1 MIRLVVREFD
11 AYDEALPCAD
21 GHRVLRGRQ
30 QRDWRLAIVDLHG
43 VGVTRGRAGAA
54 SIYSAAG
61 SAGLFSF
68 LIPLTR
74 HDQLLIDGH
83 RFDRQTIAWLAPGRV
98 FHIDSRQ
105 PASWLSVTISKELLM
120 SWFASHEDEGD
131 PVLLNRNLVGSA
143 SRPIAELIRLTQRL
157 FRADVQCPGGLCGP
171 AVQNAARAEILDA
184 TLRTLLSVKS
194 DRAVGRPAIRRAQ
207 VLDRALGLM
216 RSMGD
221 EQVYTEDLCRAAGV
235 SERTLRN
242 VFYEHFGIA
251 PHRYLMIARLNRVRA
266 AIREAGPG
274 DTISS
279 ICADAGI
286 WDFGRFA
293 HQYRELFGVLP
304 SQHLAVNRPVSRN
317 KPFPRRA
324 ACA

>member
-1 MIRLVVREFD
+1 MVRLVVREFD

-21 GHRVLRGRQ
+21 GHRVLRGPP
-30 QRDWRLAIVDLHG
+30 QRDWSLASVDLP
-43 VGVTRGRAGAA
+43 GVTLMRGQAGAA
-54 SIYSAAG
+54 SIYRGAG
-61 SAGLFSF
+61 SANLFS
-68 LIPLTR
+68 LVIPLTR
-74 HDQLLIDGH
+74 HDEVFIDGR
-83 RFDRQTIAWLAPGRV
+83 RFDGQTVAWVAPERV

-105 PASWLSVTISKELLM
+105 PASWLSITIRKELLM
-120 SWFASHEDEGD
+120 SWFTSHEDQAD
-131 PVLLNRNLVGSA
+131 PVLLNRNLVRLA
-143 SRPIAELIRLTQRL
+143 SRPIAGLTRLALRL
-157 FRADVQCPGGLCGP
+157 FRADALCPGEMWVR
-171 AVQNAARAEILDA
+171 AVQSAARAEIVDA
-184 TLRTLLSVKS
+184 TLRALLPLET
-194 DRAVGRPAIRRAQ
+194 DRTVGRPAIHRAQ
-207 VLDRALGLM
+207 ILDRALGLA

-221 EQVYTEDLCRAAGV
+221 EPVYTGDLCRAAGV

-266 AIREAGPG
+266 AIRDAGPG
-274 DTISS
+274 DTITS

-304 SQHLAVNRPVSRN
+304 SEHLAVNRPVSRH
-317 KPFPRRA
+317 KAFPRRA

>member
-1 MIRLVVREFD
+1 MIRLVFPEFD
-11 AYDEALPCAD
+11 AYDEALPCAH
-21 GHRVLRGRQ
+21 GHRVLRGRP

-43 VGVTRGRAGAA
+43 VRLMMGRAGAA
-54 SIYSAAG
+54 SIYSGAG
-61 SAGLFSF
+61 SAGLYSMV
-68 LIPLTR
+68 IPLTR
-74 HDQLLIDGH
+74 HDHVLVDGH
-83 RFDRQTIAWLAPGRV
+83 RLNTETIAWMAPGRV

-105 PASWLSVTISKELLM
+105 PASWLSVTISRELLM
-120 SWFASHEDEGD
+120 SWLASNEDDGD
-131 PVLLNRNLVGSA
+131 PVLLNRNVVRLA
-143 SRPIAELIRLTQRL
+143 SRPIAELTHLAQRL
-157 FRADVQCPGGLCGP
+157 FQADTQRAGESCAP
-171 AVQNAARAEILDA
+171 AVEHAARVEVLDT
-184 TLRTLLSVKS
+184 TLRALLPLSS
-194 DRAVGRPAIRRAQ
+194 DRTAGRPAIQRAQ

-216 RSMGD
+216 RAMGD
-221 EQVYTEDLCRAAGV
+221 EPVYTEDLCRAAGV

-251 PHRYLMIARLNRVRA
+251 PHRYLTIARLNRVRA

-304 SQHLAVNRPVSRN
+304 SQHLAVNRPVSRH
-317 KPFPRRA
+317 KPFARGA

>member
-43 VGVTRGRAGAA
+43 VGLTRGRAGAA

-61 SAGLFSF
+61 SPGLFSL

-83 RFDRQTIAWLAPGRV
+83 RFDRHTFAWLAPERV

-120 SWFASHEDEGD
+120 SWLASHEDEGHL
-131 PVLLNRNLVGSA
+131 VLLNRNLVGSA
-143 SRPIAELIRLTQRL
+143 SQPIAELIRLTQRL
-157 FRADVQCPGGLCGP
+157 FRADVQCPGGLRGP
-171 AVQNAARAEILDA
+171 AVENAARAEILDA
-184 TLRTLLSVKS
+184 TLRTLLPVKS

-251 PHRYLMIARLNRVRA
+251 PHRYLMMARLNRVRA

-304 SQHLAVNRPVSRN
+304 SQHLAVNRPVSRS
-317 KPFPRRA
+317 KPFQRRA

>member
-43 VGVTRGRAGAA
+43 VGLTRGRAGAA

-83 RFDRQTIAWLAPGRV
+83 RFDRHTIAWLAPERV

-105 PASWLSVTISKELLM
+105 PASWLSVTIPKELLM
-120 SWFASHEDEGD
+120 SWFASHEDEVD
-131 PVLLNRNLVGSA
+131 PLLLNRNRVGSA

-157 FRADVQCPGGLCGP
+157 FRADVQSSGR
-171 AVQNAARAEILDA
+171 AVRPCRPERGAAEILDA
-184 TLRTLLSVKS
+184 TLRTLLPVKS

>member
-1 MIRLVVREFD
+1 VIRLVVREFD

-30 QRDWRLAIVDLHG
+30 ERDWRLALVDLRG
-43 VGVTRGRAGAA
+43 VGVMRGRAGGA
-54 SIYSAAG
+54 SIFSGAG
-61 SAGLFSF
+61 SAGLFTCV
-68 LIPLTR
+68 IPLTR

-83 RFDRQTIAWLAPGRV
+83 RFDRQTLAWLAPGRV

-105 PASWLSVTISKELLM
+105 PASWLSVTISKDVLM
-120 SWFASHEDEGD
+120 SWFASHEDEGH
-131 PVLLNRNLVGSA
+131 PVLLNRNFVGSA

-157 FRADVQCPGGLCGP
+157 FRADVPRGLCGP
-171 AVQNAARAEILDA
+171 AVENAARAEILDA
-184 TLRTLLSVKS
+184 TMRTLLSVKFH
-194 DRAVGRPAIRRAQ
+194 RAVGRPAIRRAQ
-207 VLDRALGLM
+207 VLDRALSLM

-221 EQVYTEDLCRAAGV
+221 EQVCSEDLCRAAGV

-242 VFYEHFGIA
+242 VFYEYFGIA
-251 PHRYLMIARLNRVRA
+251 PHKYLMMARLNRVRV

-274 DTISS
+274 ETISS

-293 HQYRELFGVLP
+293 QQYRELFGVLP
-304 SQHLAVNRPVSRN
+304 SQALAVNRPVSRQ
-317 KPFPRRA
+317 KPFVRRA

>member
-1 MIRLVVREFD
+1 MIRVVVQEFD

-43 VGVTRGRAGAA
+43 VGLTRGRAGAA

-74 HDQLLIDGH
+74 HDELLIDGH
-83 RFDRQTIAWLAPGRV
+83 RCDRQTIAWLAPGRV
-98 FHIDSRQ
+98 FHVDSRQ
-105 PASWLSVTISKELLM
+105 PASWLSVTISKELLL
-120 SWFASHEDEGD
+120 SWFAFHEDEGH
-131 PVLLNRNLVGSA
+131 PVLLNRNLVGFA
-143 SRPIAELIRLTQRL
+143 SRPIRELIRLTQRL
-157 FRADVQCPGGLCGP
+157 FRADVQCPGGLCGA

-184 TLRTLLSVKS
+184 TLRTVLSVKS
-194 DRAVGRPAIRRAQ
+194 DRVVGRPAIRRAQ

-216 RSMGD
+216 RLMGD
-221 EQVYTEDLCRAAGV
+221 EQVYAEDLCRAAGV

-317 KPFPRRA
+317 KAFSRRA

>member
-1 MIRLVVREFD
+1 VIRLVVREFD

-30 QRDWRLAIVDLHG
+30 ERDWRLALVDLRG
-43 VGVTRGRAGAA
+43 VGVMRGRAGAA
-54 SIYSAAG
+54 SIFSGAG
-61 SAGLFSF
+61 SAGLFTCV
-68 LIPLTR
+68 IPLTR

-105 PASWLSVTISKELLM
+105 SASWLSVTISKDVLM
-120 SWFASHEDEGD
+120 SWFASHEDEGH

-157 FRADVQCPGGLCGP
+157 FRADVRCPRGLCGP
-171 AVQNAARAEILDA
+171 AVENAARAEILDA
-184 TLRTLLSVKS
+184 TLRTLLSVKFH
-194 DRAVGRPAIRRAQ
+194 RAVGRPAIRRAQ
-207 VLDRALGLM
+207 VLDRALSLM

-221 EQVYTEDLCRAAGV
+221 EQVYAEDLCRAAGV

-266 AIREAGPG
+266 AIREAAPG

-317 KPFPRRA
+317 RPSPRRA

>member
-1 MIRLVVREFD
+1 MTTLVVPEFD
-11 AYDEALPCAD
+11 EYDAALRSAH
-21 GHRVLRGRQ
+21 GHRVLRGPPRGY
-30 QRDWRLAIVDLHG
+30 WRLTIVDLPG
-43 VGVTRGRAGAA
+43 VRLMMGQAGAA
-54 SIYSAAG
+54 SIFSGAG
-61 SAGLFSF
+61 SAGLYSVV
-68 LIPLTR
+68 IPLTL
-74 HDQLLIDGH
+74 HDQLLVNGH
-83 RFDRQTIAWLAPGRV
+83 CFDEQTIAWLAPERT
-98 FHIDSRQ
+98 FHIDSKQ
-105 PASWLSVTISKELLM
+105 PAMWLSLTISKELVM
-120 SWFASHEDEGD
+120 SWCASHEEGD
-131 PVLLNRNLVGSA
+131 PALLNRNVVGVA
-143 SRPIAELIRLTQRL
+143 SRPIQGLTSLAHRLFQADMQYPAELY
-157 FRADVQCPGGLCGP
+157 VP
-171 AVQNAARAEILDA
+171 AVENAASAEVLNA
-184 TLRTLLSVKS
+184 TLRTLLPVKP
-194 DRAVGRPAIRRAQ
+194 DKAVGRPAIRRAQ

-304 SQHLAVNRPVSRN
+304 SQQLAVNRPVSRN
-317 KPFPRRA
+317 KPFPRHA

>member
-30 QRDWRLAIVDLHG
+30 QRDWRLAIVDVHG
-43 VGVTRGRAGAA
+43 VGLTRGRAGAA

-61 SAGLFSF
+61 SPSLFS
-68 LIPLTR
+68 LVIPLTR

-83 RFDRQTIAWLAPGRV
+83 RFDRHSFAWLAPERV

-105 PASWLSVTISKELLM
+105 PVSWLSVTIPKELLM
-120 SWFASHEDEGD
+120 SWFAYHEDEVD
-131 PVLLNRNLVGSA
+131 PLLLNRNRVGSA
-143 SRPIAELIRLTQRL
+143 SRPIAELIRLTQRW
-157 FRADVQCPGGLCGP
+157 FRADVQAPGGLCGH
-171 AVQNAARAEILDA
+171 AIENARAEILDA
-184 TLRTLLSVKS
+184 TLRTLLPMKS

-266 AIREAGPG
+266 AIREAAPG

>member
-11 AYDEALPCAD
+11 EYDEALPCAD
-21 GHRVLRGRQ
+21 GHRILRGRQ

-43 VGVTRGRAGAA
+43 VRLMRGWAGAA
-54 SIYSAAG
+54 SIYSGTG

-74 HDQLLIDGH
+74 HDQVLIDGH
-83 RFDRQTIAWLAPGRV
+83 HFDRQTIAWLAPERV

-120 SWFASHEDEGD
+120 SWFASHEDQGD
-131 PVLLNRNLVGSA
+131 AVLLNRNLVGFA
-143 SRPIAELIRLTQRL
+143 SRPIAGLIRLTQRL
-157 FRADVQCPGGLCGP
+157 FRADGLCGP
-171 AVQNAARAEILDA
+171 AVQNAARTEIVDA
-184 TLRTLLSVKS
+184 TLRTVLPVKS
-194 DRAVGRPAIRRAQ
+194 DRTVGRPAIHRAQ

-251 PHRYLMIARLNRVRA
+251 PHRYLMIERLNRVRG

-304 SQHLAVNRPVSRN
+304 SQHLAVNRSVLQN

>member
-1 MIRLVVREFD
+1 MVRFAGLPIDRLT
-11 AYDEALPCAD
+11 
-21 GHRVLRGRQ
+21 
-30 QRDWRLAIVDLHG
+30 RLA
-43 VGVTRGRAGAA
+43 
-54 SIYSAAG
+54 
-61 SAGLFSF
+61 
-68 LIPLTR
+68 
-74 HDQLLIDGH
+74 
-83 RFDRQTIAWLAPGRV
+83 
-98 FHIDSRQ
+98 
-105 PASWLSVTISKELLM
+105 
-120 SWFASHEDEGD
+120 
-131 PVLLNRNLVGSA
+131 
-143 SRPIAELIRLTQRL
+143 QRL
-157 FRADVQCPGGLCGP
+157 FQADAQCPAELYVP
-171 AVQNAARAEILDA
+171 AAENAASAEVLDA
-184 TLRTLLSVKS
+184 TLRTLLPVKS

-207 VLDRALGLM
+207 VLDRALSLI

-266 AIREAGPG
+266 AIREAGSG
-274 DTISS
+274 ETISS

-304 SQHLAVNRPVSRN
+304 SQHLAVNRSVLQN

>member
-1 MIRLVVREFD
+1 M
-11 AYDEALPCAD
+11 C
-21 GHRVLRGRQ
+21 
-30 QRDWRLAIVDLHG
+30 
-43 VGVTRGRAGAA
+43 
-54 SIYSAAG
+54 
-61 SAGLFSF
+61 
-68 LIPLTR
+68 
-74 HDQLLIDGH
+74 
-83 RFDRQTIAWLAPGRV
+83 
-98 FHIDSRQ
+98 
-105 PASWLSVTISKELLM
+105 
-120 SWFASHEDEGD
+120 
-131 PVLLNRNLVGSA
+131 NR
-143 SRPIAELIRLTQRL
+143 
-157 FRADVQCPGGLCGP
+157 PGGLCGP
-171 AVQNAARAEILDA
+171 AVENAARAEILDA
-184 TLRTLLSVKS
+184 TLRTLLPVKS

>member
-1 MIRLVVREFD
+1 MTTLVVPEFD
-11 AYDEALPCAD
+11 EYDAALRSAH
-21 GHRVLRGRQ
+21 GHRVLRGPPRG
-30 QRDWRLAIVDLHG
+30 DWRLTIVDLHG
-43 VGVTRGRAGAA
+43 VRLMMGQAGAA
-54 SIYSAAG
+54 SIFSGAG
-61 SAGLFSF
+61 SAGLYSVV
-68 LIPLTR
+68 IPLTR
-74 HDQLLIDGH
+74 HDQLLVNGH
-83 RFDRQTIAWLAPGRV
+83 RFDQQTIAWLAPERT
-98 FHIDSRQ
+98 FHIDSKQ
-105 PASWLSVTISKELLM
+105 PAMWLSVTIPKELLM
-120 SWFASHEDEGD
+120 SWFGCHEDVGD
-131 PVLLNRNLVGSA
+131 LALLNRNLVGLA
-143 SRPIAELIRLTQRL
+143 SQPIAGLTSLVHRL
-157 FRADVQCPGGLCGP
+157 FQAHAQYPAELCVP
-171 AVQNAARAEILDA
+171 AVENAASAEVLDA
-184 TLRTLLSVKS
+184 TLRTLLPLGRGRS
-194 DRAVGRPAIRRAQ
+194 AGRPAIHRAQ
-207 VLDRALGLM
+207 VLDRALSLM

-304 SQHLAVNRPVSRN
+304 SQALAVNRPVSRH
-317 KPFPRRA
+317 KPFARRA

>member
-1 MIRLVVREFD
+1 M
-11 AYDEALPCAD
+11 
-21 GHRVLRGRQ
+21 
-30 QRDWRLAIVDLHG
+30 
-43 VGVTRGRAGAA
+43 RGRAGAA
-54 SIYSAAG
+54 SIYSGAG
-61 SAGLFSF
+61 SAGLFTCV
-68 LIPLTR
+68 IPLTR
-74 HDQLLIDGH
+74 HDQLLVNGH
-83 RFDRQTIAWLAPGRV
+83 SFDKHTIAWMAPERA

-105 PASWLSVTISKELLM
+105 PASWLSITISEERLM
-120 SWFASHEDEGD
+120 SWFASHEDEGH

-143 SRPIAELIRLTQRL
+143 SRPIAEVIRLTQQL
-157 FRADVQCPGGLCGP
+157 FRAGVRWPGGLCGP
-171 AVQNAARAEILDA
+171 AVENAARTEILDA

-207 VLDRALGLM
+207 VLDRALTIM

-221 EQVYTEDLCRAAGV
+221 EQVYAEELCRAAGV

-251 PHRYLMIARLNRVRA
+251 PHKYLMIARLNRVRA
-266 AIREAGPG
+266 AIRDAGPG

-317 KPFPRRA
+317 KPASRRA